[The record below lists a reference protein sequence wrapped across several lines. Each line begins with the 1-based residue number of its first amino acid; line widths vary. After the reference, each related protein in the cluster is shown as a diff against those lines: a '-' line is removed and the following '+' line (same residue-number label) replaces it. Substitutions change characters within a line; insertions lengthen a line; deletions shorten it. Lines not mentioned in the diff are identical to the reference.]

1 MCVYILGEDPVTS
14 LVGNQ
19 QYTLFLITYMF
30 YEENILKANLKV
42 FINDVLSLVNS
53 HSDY

>member
-1 MCVYILGEDPVTS
+1 MCVCIFGEDPVIS

-19 QYTLFLITYMF
+19 QYILFLITYMF
-30 YEENILKANLKV
+30 YEENILKANMNV
-42 FINDVLSLVNS
+42 FINDVLSLVSS